1 MVIFTVITS
10 VAFLFMLVR
19 NINSSIEMKAY
30 KKGEHGEVLYVMEE
44 TRTGMKVLRI
54 VCLLL
59 ILVVAGLFI
68 LDISKFE
75 TMRDVDALLP
85 ASLILG
91 LLIFVVA
98 PFSAIEMADGGEP
111 PMILKEL
118 GIVSPLEEVGFT
130 KKEIRMA
137 LKAMN
142 IPSWN
147 KPSSACLASRIPY
160 GERLTAEKMR
170 VVYELENFIT
180 SLGFPQVRVRHHGKI
195 AIVEVRPEDRERF
208 AQDIILDVVNE
219 RIKKAG
225 FLYATMDLAGYATG
239 KLNDEL

>member
-1 MVIFTVITS
+1 
-10 VAFLFMLVR
+10 MLVR

-98 PFSAIEMADGGEP
+98 PFSTSRWVMTQDGIYVYNSNLFVP
-111 PMILKEL
+111 WSQMITTGLSTRHNKTYL
-118 GIVSPLEEVGFT
+118 TVQI
-130 KKEIRMA
+130 KKERGEF
-137 LKAMN
+137 LKQAFQLLMV
-142 IPSWN
+142 
-147 KPSSACLASRIPY
+147 KPED
-160 GERLTAEKMR
+160 GERISETIRAFIHAIDKMKMLKRRKDEK
-170 VVYELENFIT
+170 EE
-180 SLGFPQVRVRHHGKI
+180 
-195 AIVEVRPEDRERF
+195 A
-208 AQDIILDVVNE
+208 
-219 RIKKAG
+219 IKKKKTW
-225 FLYATMDLAGYATG
+225 Y
-239 KLNDEL
+239 